1 MISQTNSQNVCV
13 CVCIKCV
20 FFLWVGFMVVAKKVT
35 FETSATPIKTCKIE
49 DKKGLLHQILPCR
62 YVHPSHT
69 IPSMSWYCI
78 YLQITSPKI
87 IPKKIYRFDMFLT
100 SNFCPKCTRKS
111 LTLATSAHHTFTSLH
126 VASKAGSNW
135 TYPSWQPCKQTFVH
149 N

>member
-1 MISQTNSQNVCV
+1 MCACV

-126 VASKAGSNW
+126 VASKAGSN
-135 TYPSWQPCKQTFVH
+135 
-149 N
+149 